1 MKNANYLKVALAAT
15 MAGIFSACS
24 DDLEKNM
31 GKETPIVAGDEIMFG
46 ASDLATFGNGYSD
59 LPPSRTVY
67 GESTYRNGKWH
78 YPLSWVY
85 GDGISVYC
93 PEAKERK
100 FTHYRIE
107 WKDGQKGDVQQNGNA
122 AYMIKTGANGLHW
135 GDTSKEHHFYAFYP
149 SSAIQNDEA
158 FANGM
163 VHASIP
169 NTQEVKWEQDAE
181 GNWVGKP
188 NMDYA
193 FMRAY
198 NVVTPENAA
207 SDRVTLEFTPLTT
220 AIEVTLQA
228 SEKLTGGS
236 VTLSQLQIQAIN
248 KEGSHRQTV
257 CGDFTYN
264 ICTGVTS
271 LGKPDVAND
280 YMITVPCW
288 HEENGKL
295 VPIELTKGK
304 TMTFTV
310 FLLPR
315 AEANSDDRTLH
326 NLQVRVPGWNSTARV
341 KTYEGINIAV
351 GTKSQI
357 WLPQYEPLD
366 GANNWI
372 EGLPENVYIS
382 QLSIPGSVNAFSHDI
397 IRQYAY
403 PGVGKDEMDLTQ
415 TLSVEDQFKI
425 GVRAFEIA
433 TERAK
438 SILDI
443 DLNKKNLGT
452 DGYLIAGTTLS
463 SNLHTAMGRLADLVA
478 ANPSEF
484 VIAMPY
490 YAPDATDKG
499 DAWSHQLQNYLR
511 KLPTGANGHPVVK
524 GVEIVPFDNSMT
536 IKDSKGKILFL
547 SRMPGGKEEV
557 DRWVGTPQKTTAIY
571 GWNSD
576 KNRWEKRGYNM
587 RASGYWSNGQ
597 WNGHGNPMEAGY
609 TRPSYTA
616 WKYEAATPLGNP
628 NFYIQD
634 WFRVCEKTG
643 SYSYSLWK
651 KQYWYESKTEKE
663 NNVKDF
669 MNETIRVLK
678 NDKTGN
684 NVFINSLAGYY
695 IVSKSDG
702 VSAIPAPTTFYPNYG
717 KHGDI
722 PPFARDMNEVV
733 YSYVLGL
740 SYETRGPLGIVLIN
754 YAGAPQVFGMAM
766 HGDYIVKALVDNNY
780 RFELIGSQE

>member
-1 MKNANYLKVALAAT
+1 MKNRKFLAVTIAAVSCVFT
-15 MAGIFSACS
+15 ACN
-24 DDLEKNM
+24 DDLETGSIKN
-31 GKETPIVAGDEIMFG
+31 PIVEGDEIIFG
-46 ASDLATFGNGYSD
+46 ASDLATFSNGYSD
-59 LPPSRTVY
+59 MPQSRTAY
-67 GESTYRNGKWH
+67 GESSYSDGKWH
-78 YPLSWVY
+78 YPLNWVY
-85 GDGISVYC
+85 GDGVSVYC
-93 PEAKERK
+93 PQASGTK
-100 FTHYRIE
+100 FTHYKIE
-107 WKDGQKGDVQQNGNA
+107 WESGQEGDIQEDGNL
-122 AYMIKTGANGLHW
+122 AYMIKAGENGLHW
-135 GDTSKEHHFYAFYP
+135 GDTSKSHEFYAFYP
-149 SSAIQNDEA
+149 SSAIQNDEE
-158 FANGM
+158 FAKGV
-163 VHASIP
+163 VHATIP
-169 NTQEVKWEQDAE
+169 NTQEMEWTRDAE
-181 GNWVGKP
+181 GNWIGKP

-198 NVVTPENAA
+198 NVVTPKNAA
-207 SDRVTLEFTPLTT
+207 NDRVTLEFTPLTT
-220 AIEVTLQA
+220 AVEITLQA
-228 SEKLTGGS
+228 SENLTAGS
-236 VTLSQLQIQAIN
+236 VTLSQLQVQAIN
-248 KEGSHRQTV
+248 KKGTLKQTV

-264 ICTGVTS
+264 INTGVTN
-271 LGKPDVAND
+271 LGNPDVAND

-288 HEENGKL
+288 HKEKEGDAEKQ

-304 TMTFTV
+304 TLTFTV

-315 AEANSDDRTLH
+315 SEDNNSDRTLH

-341 KTYEGINIAV
+341 KTYEGIDIAV

-372 EGLPENVYIS
+372 GGLPENVYIS

-397 IRQYAY
+397 IKDYIY
-403 PGVGKDEMDLTQ
+403 PGEGVDEMDLTQ
-415 TLSVEDQFKI
+415 TLSVKDQFKI

-433 TERAK
+433 TERAQG
-438 SILDI
+438 INV
-443 DLNKKNLGT
+443 NKKNLGT
-452 DGYLIAGTTLS
+452 DGYLIAGTTTSL
-463 SNLHTAMGRLADLVA
+463 NLDAAMDTLANLVA

-490 YAPDATDKG
+490 YAPDATDNG
-499 DAWSHQLQNYLR
+499 EAWSHQLQNYLSGLR
-511 KLPTGANGHPVVK
+511 TGENGHPVVNN
-524 GVEIVPFDNSMT
+524 VEIVPFDNSMT
-536 IKDSKGKILFL
+536 IKDAKGKILFL
-547 SRMPGGKEEV
+547 SRMPGSKDNV
-557 DRWVGTPQKTTAIY
+557 DQWIGSPKKTTAIY
-571 GWNSD
+571 GWDSD
-576 KNRWEKRGYNM
+576 KNRWEKRGYDM
-587 RASGYWSNGQ
+587 SQSEYWDKGQ
-597 WNGHGNPMEAGY
+597 WNGHGNPMNAGY

-634 WFRVCEKTG
+634 WFRVCKKTG
-643 SYSYSLWK
+643 SYSYGLVGRE
-651 KQYWYESKTEKE
+651 QYWYESKTEKE

-695 IVSKSDG
+695 IVSKYNG
-702 VSAIPAPTTFYPNYG
+702 VSAIPAPTTLHPDYG

-754 YAGAPQVFGMAM
+754 YAGVPEVFNMAM

-780 RFELIGSQE
+780 RFELIGSQQ